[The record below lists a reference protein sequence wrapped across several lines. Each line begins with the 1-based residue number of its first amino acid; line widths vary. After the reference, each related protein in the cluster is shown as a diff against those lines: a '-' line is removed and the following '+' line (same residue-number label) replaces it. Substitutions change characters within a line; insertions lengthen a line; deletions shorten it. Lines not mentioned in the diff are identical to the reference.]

1 MQVANP
7 NRAQFTKCA
16 GYAIPY
22 TTTIRV
28 VNLTYAKHAVYLSTS
43 FHVSLGTGRGMPFTA
58 T

>member
-22 TTTIRV
+22 TTYFKLPPR
-28 VNLTYAKHAVYLSTS
+28 NYANYYLE
-43 FHVSLGTGRGMPFTA
+43 LKCRWRGISIS
-58 T
+58 

>member
-22 TTTIRV
+22 TTYGTTSVIQWIVGRVSGIPRKFSRGNETIT
-28 VNLTYAKHAVYLSTS
+28 NLA
-43 FHVSLGTGRGMPFTA
+43 
-58 T
+58 